1 MKLVKHIAIAA
12 FLIVLP
18 GISGVKNGQDIKMKQ
33 QEVLPFKVGEEVTY
47 RVHYGLVNAGVAT
60 VAVKETSRVDGRLV
74 YHMVGKGHTT
84 GVTDWFFP
92 TKDRYETFM
101 DAETLLPLKFIR
113 DVDEG
118 GYIIK
123 RNIKFDHEQNSAVDY
138 ELKKDTTFSLPDNVQ
153 DIFSAFFFARTFDV
167 SNIQP
172 GDIIDIPV
180 FLDHEIFPFK
190 IKFVKREEIDTKF
203 GEIAC
208 LKFVPIVQEGRVF
221 KEEDDMHLW
230 ISDDI
235 NHIPIRIKSEI
246 LVGSIKVDLKDY
258 KGLVEP
264 LKFK

>member
-1 MKLVKHIAIAA
+1 MKLSKYILVAFAIT
-12 FLIVLP
+12 ILP
-18 GISGVKNGQDIKMKQ
+18 GMAGIKTGNTFEMKR

-47 RVHYGLVNAGVAT
+47 RIHYGLVNAGIAT
-60 VAVKETSRVDGRLV
+60 VAVKETSRVDGKLI

-84 GVTDWFFP
+84 GMTDWFFP
-92 TKDRYETFM
+92 TKDRYETYM
-101 DAETLLPLKFIR
+101 DAKTLLPIRFVR

-123 RNIKFDHEQNSAVDY
+123 RNIHFDRELNRAVDHELAH
-138 ELKKDTTFSLPDNVQ
+138 DTIFSLPENVH
-153 DIFSAFFFARTFDV
+153 DIFSAFFYARSLDV
-167 SNIQP
+167 KDIKP

-180 FLDHEIFPFK
+180 FLDHEMFPFK

-203 GEIAC
+203 GDILC

-230 ISDDI
+230 ISDDV

-258 KGLVEP
+258 KGLVQP
-264 LKFK
+264 LNFK